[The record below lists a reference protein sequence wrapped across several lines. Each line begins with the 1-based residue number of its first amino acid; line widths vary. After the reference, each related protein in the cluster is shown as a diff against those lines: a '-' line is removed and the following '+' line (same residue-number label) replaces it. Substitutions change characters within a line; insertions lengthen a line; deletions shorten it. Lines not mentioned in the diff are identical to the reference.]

1 MTTKP
6 HTKLVH
12 EGKYLAEVDVELIE
26 SETGWSPCLSAAAAG
41 KLDEVREALQRG
53 DVSSASR
60 LARVYTVTPVS
71 V

>member
-1 MTTKP
+1 MTTKQ

-26 SETGWSPCLSAAAAG
+26 TDAGWSPYLSLDDAA
-41 KLDEVREALQRG
+41 KLDNVREALNRG
-53 DVSSASR
+53 DIRSAAR
-60 LARVYTVTPVS
+60 LARVYTLTPVA